1 VRTAGEISFLEP
13 DVAEHLL
20 NERHVLGFSSVGR
33 ARHSELLV
41 TPLEC
46 VESTGGEK
54 RQHLEGLG
62 AGSPVGER
70 VTVARCAEELVA
82 VSDYR
87 GMDAVLRFD
96 GITAGYSNIELVRL
110 DHTE

>member
-1 VRTAGEISFLEP
+1 
-13 DVAEHLL
+13 LL
-20 NERHVLGFSSVGR
+20 DERHVLGFSSVGR
-33 ARHSELLV
+33 ARHRELLI
-41 TPLEC
+41 TPAER
-46 VESTGGEK
+46 VESTRRQK
-54 RQHLEGLG
+54 REDLEWLR
-62 AGSPVGER
+62 ARSPVGER